1 MPDIV
6 TSNRVIVFALFT
18 GVVDLVNEIYSGS
31 HEQWHIKGFKR
42 LATGGKTFLA
52 EISTSN
58 RVAEALVISLMEDPP
73 PLGFSRASRAPFS
86 RCR

>member
-1 MPDIV
+1 MEYHQVPDIV

-42 LATGGKTFLA
+42 FAPMVAKLSWQRSPRPIGWQRHWSFL
-52 EISTSN
+52 
-58 RVAEALVISLMEDPP
+58 
-73 PLGFSRASRAPFS
+73 
-86 RCR
+86 